1 MEYSEKRQLRKKNA
15 EENTKRRETQY
26 AKEIK
31 ECYENTVI
39 YNREEIND
47 FWSNEPV
54 KFIPNV
60 QIVDC
65 GSVQAICEYKS
76 LEYEVLRKNEDKIA
90 VLNFASFKHPG
101 GGYIIGTHA
110 QEECL
115 CEESFL
121 YNVLRKFE
129 NTWYKENLNHLNNS
143 LYADRGLYTPNVL
156 FLANSKTGRTEPCDV
171 ITVACP
177 NWKSYQEHF
186 NKNSSFMP
194 IEDANM
200 KALRDRCRFILEIAK
215 RQKVHTLILGAFG
228 CGVFKQNPKDVAFIF
243 KDLLETYDYGIT
255 FVEFA
260 IPSFN
265 TQSKSDNLGTFKKVF
280 SKYKGQTWGIF

>member
-15 EENTKRRETQY
+15 EENTKRREAQY

-39 YNREEIND
+39 YNSEEIND
-47 FWSNEPV
+47 FWSEEPV

-60 QIVDC
+60 QIIDC
-65 GSVQAICEYKS
+65 GSVQAICEYKA

-129 NTWYKENLNHLNNS
+129 NTWYKENLNHLNDS

-156 FLANSKTGRTEPCDV
+156 FLANSKSGATVPCDV

-177 NWKSYQEHF
+177 NWKSYSE
-186 NKNSSFMP
+186 KNGTGEISRGNNS
-194 IEDANM
+194 E
-200 KALRDRCRFILEIAK
+200 ALENRCRFVLEIAK
-215 RQKVHTLILGAFG
+215 RQNVHTLILGAFG
-228 CGVFKQNPKDVAFIF
+228 CGVFKQNPNEVSNIF
-243 KDLLETYDYGIT
+243 KYWLEKYDYGIT
-255 FVEFA
+255 LVEFA

-265 TQSKSDNLGTFKKVF
+265 TQSKSDNLGEFKKVF
-280 SKYKGQTWGIF
+280 KNYKGRTWGIF